1 MKTLLIVMIRVY
13 QKTLSPD
20 HGLFRARHPYGY
32 CRFYPT
38 CSEYSVESIK
48 EFGVIKGLFLT
59 IKRLLKCNPFSSP
72 GIDKINKL

>member
-1 MKTLLIVMIRVY
+1 MIRVY